1 MSIKA
6 LIESIEQAR
15 ANNTSTAT
23 AVLGKLNE
31 MIQQI
36 EHTKVAVADEF
47 AERDR
52 DLIRLMEGAA

>member
-15 ANNTSTAT
+15 TNNTNTAT

-36 EHTKVAVADEF
+36 EHMKVSIADEF